1 MSCRAGLKSLQETR
15 FTLWRDHAKPSSDE
29 DRQPREKAHHGSAF
43 IIDTGNTR
51 KKSLL
56 GLFRG
61 LSALP
66 LHMASFVAVFL
77 TTQLGLQTR
86 LCRVSD

>member
-1 MSCRAGLKSLQETR
+1 MPGRAGLGSLQETR
-15 FTLWRDHAKPSSDE
+15 FTPWRDHAKPSSDE
-29 DRQPREKAHHGSAF
+29 ARHPREKAHHGSAF
-43 IIDTGNTR
+43 IIDTGNT

-61 LSALP
+61 LYPLP
-66 LHMASFVAVFL
+66 LHVAGFVAVVL
-77 TTQLGLQTR
+77 ATQLGQQTR